1 MTRKPQPPTRRT
13 IKPGISL
20 THSEQQVLWLIACD
34 MTNEQIG
41 QQTGRSAETV
51 KTHVRHILIKLNA
64 RGRSHA
70 VLRGFEEGYITLAL
84 TDEFGKFKAEQH
96 IQPHT
101 VPPPERDEHGHFAT
115 ACR

>member
-13 IKPGISL
+13 IKPGVSL
-20 THSEQQVLWLIACD
+20 THSEQEVLWLIACD
-34 MTNEQIG
+34 KTNEQIARE
-41 QQTGRSAETV
+41 TSRAAETV

-70 VLRGFEEGYITLAL
+70 VLRGFEEGYISLAVDSDTLKRTAIQ
-84 TDEFGKFKAEQH
+84 TVKA
-96 IQPHT
+96 HT
-101 VPPPERDEHGHFAT
+101 VPPPERNDRGHFIT